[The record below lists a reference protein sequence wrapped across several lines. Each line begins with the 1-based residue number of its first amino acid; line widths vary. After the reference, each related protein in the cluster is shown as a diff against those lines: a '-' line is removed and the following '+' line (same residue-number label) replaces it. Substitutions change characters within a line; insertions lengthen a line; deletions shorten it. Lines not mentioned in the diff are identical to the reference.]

1 MTQPGEQVG
10 TLLADLQKEVREIRR
25 DLYGNPQV
33 RQKGVYDR
41 LETLEENL
49 QNLRTQYEAERV
61 ETGALGK
68 LEDRMDMLDLN
79 YRIAIVYL
87 KGIAGAV
94 GTITV
99 ALLVASVVGI
109 LRVFAGG

>member
-1 MTQPGEQVG
+1 M
-10 TLLADLQKEVREIRR
+10 KK

-41 LETLEENL
+41 LEQLEENL
-49 QNLRTQYEAERV
+49 HTLRTTYETEKV
-61 ETGALGK
+61 EAGALGK

-99 ALLVASVVGI
+99 ALLVAAVVGI